1 MAETAEMFES
11 VTDLQTTLAAQR
23 YVCDH
28 ALATA
33 IFLALKL
40 SRPLFLEGE
49 AGVGNTE
56 VAKVLATV
64 LDRELIRLQCYEGLD
79 IRTAVYEW
87 DYTRQILQVRL
98 MEAAGHLHL
107 ETAQ

>member
-1 MAETAEMFES
+1 MFET

-33 IFLALKL
+33 LFLALKL
-40 SRPLFLEGE
+40 RRPLFLEGE
-49 AGVGNTE
+49 AGVGKTE
-56 VAKVLATV
+56 VAKVLAAV

-79 IRTAVYEW
+79 IHTAV
-87 DYTRQILQVRL
+87 
-98 MEAAGHLHL
+98 
-107 ETAQ
+107 